1 MAMAMAGRLGAMLV
15 SSGLINEEQLKKAL
29 AVQQKEGGRLGSI
42 LVKMNFVPE
51 EKLMMF
57 LSKQYGVPYVDLSR
71 FDIDANIVKLIP
83 ADVAQKYQIMPIN
96 RTGATVTIAMV
107 DPSNVFAI
115 DDVKFM
121 TGYNVEP
128 VVATEAGIKNAIS
141 KHYSLSSA
149 IETVMTSLEDDKDFG
164 VIHDQEDKVDVAKL
178 KAEVED
184 APVVKLVNLIMSD
197 AVQKGASDIHVEAYE
212 KAFRVRYRI
221 DGSLY
226 EVMAPPMKLR
236 AALTSRLK
244 IMAEL
249 DIAERRLPQDGR
261 IKLKIKDKEVDLRVS
276 VLPCLF
282 GEKVVMRIL
291 DKSNLMLDLTK
302 LGFETKALKEFMDA
316 ITAPYGMVLVTGPTG
331 SGKTTSLYSALQ
343 QINNIDVNIMTA
355 EDPVEYNLSGIN
367 QVQMKDDIGLNFA
380 AALRSFLRQDPD
392 IVMVGEI
399 RDYETAEIA
408 VKAALTGHLVL
419 STLHTNDAPSTI
431 NRLLNMGVEPFLVS
445 SSVIMILAQR
455 LVRKACQSCKKPEKI
470 PVQTLIDAGFS
481 KEDAATVVSYKGE
494 GCNTCNSTG
503 YKGRVALYEVMPVKE
518 EIKELILQ
526 GASALD
532 IKKAAIRLGM
542 KTLRMSGLS
551 KVKEGLTSLE
561 EVVGTTFAD

>member
-29 AVQQKEGGRLGSI
+29 AVQQREGGRLGSL

-71 FDIDANIVKLIP
+71 FDIDATVVKLIA

-128 VVATEAGIKNAIS
+128 VVATEAGIKNAIN
-141 KHYSLSSA
+141 KYYSLSSA
-149 IETVMTSLEDDKDFG
+149 IETVMTSLEEDKDVG

-212 KAFRVRYRI
+212 KSFRVRYRI

-302 LGFETKALKEFMDA
+302 LGFEPKALKEFMDA

-343 QINNIDVNIMTA
+343 QINTIDVNIMTA
-355 EDPVEYNLSGIN
+355 EDPVEYNLGGIN

-455 LVRKACQSCKKPEKI
+455 LVRKACQGCKKPEKI
-470 PVQTLIDAGFS
+470 PVQTFIDAGFS

-494 GCNTCNSTG
+494 GCNTCNNTG

-532 IKKAAIRLGM
+532 IKKAAIKLGM

>member
-57 LSKQYGVPYVDLSR
+57 LSKQYGVPYVDLGR

-149 IETVMTSLEDDKDFG
+149 IETVMTSLEDDKDVG
-164 VIHDQEDKVDVAKL
+164 VIHDEEDKVDVAKL

-236 AALTSRLK
+236 AALTSKLK

-302 LGFETKALKEFMDA
+302 LGFEPKALKEFMDA

-343 QINNIDVNIMTA
+343 QINTIDVNIMTA
-355 EDPVEYNLSGIN
+355 EDPVEYNLAGIN
-367 QVQMKDDIGLNFA
+367 QVQMKDDIGL
-380 AALRSFLRQDPD
+380 D
-392 IVMVGEI
+392 
-399 RDYETAEIA
+399 
-408 VKAALTGHLVL
+408 
-419 STLHTNDAPSTI
+419 
-431 NRLLNMGVEPFLVS
+431 
-445 SSVIMILAQR
+445 
-455 LVRKACQSCKKPEKI
+455 
-470 PVQTLIDAGFS
+470 
-481 KEDAATVVSYKGE
+481 
-494 GCNTCNSTG
+494 
-503 YKGRVALYEVMPVKE
+503 
-518 EIKELILQ
+518 
-526 GASALD
+526 
-532 IKKAAIRLGM
+532 
-542 KTLRMSGLS
+542 
-551 KVKEGLTSLE
+551 
-561 EVVGTTFAD
+561 